1 MARSLFQFLDADKS
15 GTVSMK
21 ELYKFFES
29 CIGALPKEYV
39 EGFLEGLDQNN
50 DGEISEEEF
59 LAFVKK
65 NWSKRCSCCSNMQ
78 QRFMPSAMR

>member
-1 MARSLFQFLDADKS
+1 MARSLFHFLDTDKS
-15 GTVSMK
+15 GAVSMK

-39 EGFLEGLDQNN
+39 IGFLEGLDENN
-50 DGEISEEEF
+50 DGEISEAEF

-65 NWSKRCSCCSNMQ
+65 NWSKRCACCSNTQ
-78 QRFMPSAMR
+78 QDFIPSAMR